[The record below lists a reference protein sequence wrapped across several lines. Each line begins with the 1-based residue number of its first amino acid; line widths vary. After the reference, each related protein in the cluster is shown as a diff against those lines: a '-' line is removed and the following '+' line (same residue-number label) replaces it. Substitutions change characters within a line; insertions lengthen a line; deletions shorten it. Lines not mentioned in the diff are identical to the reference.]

1 MEQSGGRSRI
11 LCWELVGLICFAGG
25 DTSKQGNPGKPGN
38 PGNPGKPGKP
48 GKPWKPWKPMK
59 PKENEEKQGDPLQS
73 TKEILSNQWDSFL
86 NRGNTLPLSGNA
98 KRLRVMVGIVLLVED
113 IVCWR
118 GSDTEGTKGNE
129 GRRWRG
135 VGPAGRPSLFS
146 FGGSVILKSD
156 SNMTKEEAKEKFGDN
171 IINEL
176 LSLGAEPT
184 NVCRNDDIVEWC
196 SDGCIKVG
204 DIEVWAYYYFYEGEN
219 PDLCNWEDRMKIDTK
234 ECFW

>member
-1 MEQSGGRSRI
+1 MEQSVGRSRV

-25 DTSKQGNPGKPGN
+25 DTSKQGKQGKQVN
-38 PGNPGKPGKP
+38 
-48 GKPWKPWKPMK
+48 PWKPMK
-59 PKENEEKQGDPLQS
+59 PKETKEKQGEPLQS

-98 KRLRVMVGIVLLVED
+98 KRLRVMVGIVLLVVD

-146 FGGSVILKSD
+146 FGGSVILK
-156 SNMTKEEAKEKFGDN
+156 
-171 IINEL
+171 I
-176 LSLGAEPT
+176 
-184 NVCRNDDIVEWC
+184 
-196 SDGCIKVG
+196 
-204 DIEVWAYYYFYEGEN
+204 
-219 PDLCNWEDRMKIDTK
+219 
-234 ECFW
+234 

>member
-1 MEQSGGRSRI
+1 MEQSGGRSRV

-25 DTSKQGNPGKPGN
+25 DTSKQGKPG
-38 PGNPGKPGKP
+38 
-48 GKPWKPWKPMK
+48 KPMK
-59 PKENEEKQGDPLQS
+59 PKENKEKQGEPLQS
-73 TKEILSNQWDSFL
+73 TKEILSNQLDSFL

-98 KRLRVMVGIVLLVED
+98 KRLRVMVGIVLLVVD

-146 FGGSVILKSD
+146 FGGSIV
-156 SNMTKEEAKEKFGDN
+156 NN
-171 IINEL
+171 L

-184 NVCRNDDIVEWC
+184 NVVRQDGLIEWK
-196 SDGCIKVG
+196 SDGYIEVG
-204 DIEVWAYYYFYEGEN
+204 GVQVWAYYYFEDGE
-219 PDLCNWEDRMKIDTK
+219 DVDRCDWEDHMEIEVE
-234 ECFW
+234 ECWI